1 MLKRD
6 KQSSGGEECVVSS
19 DRGALQCDQESR
31 VEERRVSLALAGGP
45 CSAIRSPGRLLS
57 GNDVA
62 RALEG

>member
-1 MLKRD
+1 MR
-6 KQSSGGEECVVSS
+6 SGVQGGGKEGVISS
-19 DRGALQCDQESR
+19 DWGALQCDQESR

-45 CSAIRSPGRLLS
+45 CSAIRSPGRPLS